1 MSNSAT
7 GTWTFEE
14 ELVKRV
20 GRKPS
25 QQVANGIQSLCNK
38 VGMFEVAASQV
49 KDGIKAENDPLTEEI
64 LYKILTEVG
73 GLTPEE
79 ARKRTYAVFGK

>member
-7 GTWTFEE
+7 GTWTFGE

-25 QQVANGIQSLCNK
+25 QQVANGIQSLCK
-38 VGMFEVAASQV
+38 CDMFEVAVSQV
-49 KDGIKAENDPLTEEI
+49 KDGIKNENYPLTEEI

-79 ARKRTYAVFGK
+79 ARKRTSFVFSK